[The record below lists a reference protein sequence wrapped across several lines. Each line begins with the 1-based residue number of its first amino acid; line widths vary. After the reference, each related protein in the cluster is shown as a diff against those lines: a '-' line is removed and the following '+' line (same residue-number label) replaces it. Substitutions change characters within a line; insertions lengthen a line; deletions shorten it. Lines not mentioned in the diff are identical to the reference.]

1 MVFKDYYKILGL
13 ESNKVTSDEIKIA
26 YREMAK
32 KYHPDIN
39 VGDSHAEEIFKD
51 VNEAYKTLSN
61 PKLRRKY
68 DFNWN
73 RYFGKNARTS
83 EKKQKKSLKEI
94 LIDILFGGSIAKTS
108 EKKVA
113 KPEYGENIN
122 TKINVSLQD
131 AFYGCY
137 KKIKLLDV
145 NGRPRE
151 FSFKIPSGIQNYDK
165 IRIPSQGKHGK
176 NGGKNGDLL
185 VEINILNDKYIKL
198 YGTDLIMEIP
208 IKPYEAALGATKIVN
223 VLDEQIRIIIPK
235 NSSSGDRIII
245 NNKGYKTGM
254 GQRGN
259 LQIISKIVMPKE
271 LTEQEKELYIKL
283 KELDANKVIY
293 K

>member
-32 KYHPDIN
+32 KYHPDMN
-39 VGDSHAEEIFKD
+39 VGSSQAEEIFKD

-61 PKLRRKY
+61 SKLRRKY
-68 DFNWN
+68 DFTWN
-73 RYFGKNARTS
+73 RYFGKASRSS
-83 EKKQKKSLKEI
+83 EKRKKKSLKEI
-94 LIDILFGGSIAKTS
+94 LLDILFGGNFAKTS
-108 EKKVA
+108 KKKIV

-122 TKINVSLQD
+122 TQINISLQD

-137 KKIKLLDV
+137 KKLKLLDV

-151 FSFKIPSGIQNYDK
+151 FSFKIPAGIQNHDK
-165 IRIPSQGKHGK
+165 IRIPSQGKRGK

-185 VEINILNDKYIKL
+185 VEVNILNDKYIKL
-198 YGTDLIMEIP
+198 YGSDLIMEIP
-208 IKPYEAALGATKIVN
+208 LKPYEAALGATKIVN
-223 VLDEQIRIIIPK
+223 VFDEQIKIIIPK

-245 NNKGYKTGM
+245 NNKGYKSGI

-259 LQIISKIVMPKE
+259 LQIISKIVMSKE
-271 LTEQEKELYIKL
+271 LTEEEKELYIKL
-283 KELDANKVIY
+283 KELDVNKIMY

>member
-32 KYHPDIN
+32 KYHPDMN
-39 VGDSHAEEIFKD
+39 VGSSSAEEIFKD

-68 DFNWN
+68 DFNWT
-73 RYFGKNARTS
+73 RYFGRNAKNDS
-83 EKKQKKSLKEI
+83 EKKKRSLKEI
-94 LIDILFGGSIAKTS
+94 LVNILFGNISKQS
-108 EKKVA
+108 KKKIV

-122 TKINVSLQD
+122 TQINISLQD

-137 KKIKLLDV
+137 KKLKLLDV
-145 NGRPRE
+145 NGREKE
-151 FSFKIPSGIQNYDK
+151 FSFKIPAGIQNHDK
-165 IRIPSQGKHGK
+165 IRIPSQGKRGK

-185 VEINILNDKYIKL
+185 VEINILSDKYIKL

-208 IKPYEAALGATKIVN
+208 IKPYEAALGTVKIIN
-223 VLDEQIRIIIPK
+223 VFDEQIRIIIPK

-245 NNKGYKTGM
+245 NNKGYKNGM

-259 LQIISKIVMPKE
+259 LQIISKIIMPKNP
-271 LTEQEKELYIKL
+271 TKQETDLYEKL
-283 KELDANKVIY
+283 KELDTRKTKVKI
-293 K
+293 

>member
-32 KYHPDIN
+32 KYHPDMN
-39 VGDSHAEEIFKD
+39 VGSSSAEEIFKD

-68 DFNWN
+68 DFNWT
-73 RYFGKNARTS
+73 RYFGRNAKNYS
-83 EKKQKKSLKEI
+83 EKKKRSLKEI
-94 LIDILFGGSIAKTS
+94 LVNILFGNISKQS
-108 EKKVA
+108 KKKIV

-122 TKINVSLQD
+122 TQINISLQD

-137 KKIKLLDV
+137 KKLKLLDV
-145 NGRPRE
+145 NGREKE
-151 FSFKIPSGIQNYDK
+151 FSFKIPAGIQNHDK
-165 IRIPSQGKHGK
+165 IRIPSQGKRGK

-185 VEINILNDKYIKL
+185 VEINILSDKYIKL

-208 IKPYEAALGATKIVN
+208 IKPYEAALGTVKIIN
-223 VLDEQIRIIIPK
+223 VFDEQIRIIIPK

-245 NNKGYKTGM
+245 NNKGYKNGM

-259 LQIISKIVMPKE
+259 LQIISKIIMPKN
-271 LTEQEKELYIKL
+271 LTKQETELYEKL
-283 KELDANKVIY
+283 KELDTRKTKVKI
-293 K
+293 